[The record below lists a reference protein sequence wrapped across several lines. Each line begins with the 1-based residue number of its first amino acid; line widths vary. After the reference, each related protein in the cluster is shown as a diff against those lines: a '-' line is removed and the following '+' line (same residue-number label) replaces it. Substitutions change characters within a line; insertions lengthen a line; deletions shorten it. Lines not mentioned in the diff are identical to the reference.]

1 MRNAL
6 LGGLLASFVFASPAL
21 AQDGSGSITITI
33 EGSFGADLD
42 APVPAAPA
50 AEPPPPVVVLEPARG
65 SMPTAPSGYQL
76 DATAV
81 LTPAPASAPAVVTPY
96 EAPPRS
102 EAPPRYRRNV
112 GLMVGGAV
120 MFGGM
125 WALNI
130 GGTLLAMTIPT
141 SNWNRSNLFFSS
153 LVPIA
158 GPLAQIAF
166 RDGDWQIP
174 FFVAAS
180 AVQLT
185 GLILAIVGTASRVP
199 VETPEETVTVLPY
212 ASGDGAGLNVLGS
225 F

>member
-6 LGGLLASFVFASPAL
+6 LGGLFASFLFASPAL
-21 AQDGSGSITITI
+21 AQGGSLTITI
-33 EGSFGADLD
+33 EGSFGSDL
-42 APVPAAPA
+42 AAPA
-50 AEPPPPVVVLEPARG
+50 PAEPAPPVVVLEPARG
-65 SMPTAPSGYQL
+65 PMPTAPSGYQL
-76 DATAV
+76 DASTV
-81 LTPAPASAPAVVTPY
+81 LSAPAPAYAPPEVY
-96 EAPPRS
+96 EAPPAPAP
-102 EAPPRYRRNV
+102 EAPRYRRNV

-141 SNWNRSNLFFSS
+141 TNWNRGNLFFSS
-153 LVPIA
+153 LVPIG

-199 VETPEETVTVLPY
+199 VEEPEETISVVPY
-212 ASGDGAGLNVLGS
+212 ASGEGAGLNVLGS